1 MVEGSRMPSSL
12 YEMFDEIDEE
22 MVFVLECVSAIREL
36 VEKGQKKKA
45 LAALVELEDE
55 LEDFLTFPEDWEEEE
70 EEEEEDE
77 EEEEK
82 ETSSKEDED
91 V

>member
-1 MVEGSRMPSSL
+1 MPGSL

-22 MVFVLECVSAIREL
+22 IFVLECVSAIREL

-55 LEDFLTFPEDWEEEE
+55 LEDFLTFPEDWK
-70 EEEEEDE
+70 
-77 EEEEK
+77 EEEK
-82 ETSSKEDED
+82 EEGDEEEKEDDESCQPD
-91 V
+91 DEEG

>member
-1 MVEGSRMPSSL
+1 MPGSL

-45 LAALVELEDE
+45 LDALVELEDE
-55 LEDFLTFPEDWEEEE
+55 LEDFLTFPEDWEEEGEDEDE

-77 EEEEK
+77 KSCNPDDEEG
-82 ETSSKEDED
+82 
-91 V
+91 